1 MSEEKK
7 NLEKTQG
14 DQISANDD
22 VVDLTKVER
31 VEIEDPETGKKRVL
45 TGWQFYVVAA
55 IALCASIF
63 HLYTAATGLLDA
75 MSQRSIHFM
84 FMGSLIFLL
93 YPIST
98 SRPKGKIELWD
109 WGLAILVLI
118 CCGNILF
125 NFEAIAMREGR
136 AITSDIYLGV
146 IMIILV
152 IEGTRRS
159 MGWPLPIVACFALAY
174 GIFGPYFPGMLG
186 HRGFSIDTLAP
197 FMYLR
202 TDGIFGVPLGVSASF
217 IFLFCLF
224 GAFLTISGA
233 GQFFIDLAIA
243 LTGRSLGG
251 AGKAAVV
258 ASGLMGMVSGSS
270 TGNAVTTGSFTI
282 PLMKQAGYTPT
293 FAGAVV
299 ACAST
304 GGQVMPPVMGAAAFI
319 MAQFLAISYWEVVVA
334 AAIPATLYFVS
345 IIMMV
350 HFRAGKRKMKKLDAS
365 ELPKAKEVLKRG
377 WHLLLPIVALVV
389 ILAMGYSPTMA
400 VFYSII
406 AIVVF
411 SWLGAKEHR
420 MTPKMVLNALIT
432 GGMGAIEVAMA
443 CACSGIVIGV
453 IAITGVGLAFSSFVL
468 SLSFGILPLALFWTM
483 IGSIILGM
491 GVPTTA
497 QYIITSTLA
506 APALAQM
513 GVPMQA
519 AHLYCLYFGVL
530 ADVTPPVA
538 LATYAAAG
546 IARSEPL
553 KTGFMALATAAA
565 GFVVPYMFVYNP
577 YLMLDLSGF
586 NATIAELVQTTGIT
600 LFANEGIAP
609 IIKGIMLAIGVITAL
624 IGIMG
629 LSAAVQGHL
638 LRDLKIPERML
649 LFTVPFFIIHPSLI
663 SNTVGCMIIVVMFF
677 MQRGALKKNG
687 IPAQPA

>member
-1 MSEEKK
+1 MAEDKK
-7 NLEKTQG
+7 NIDYTDIDPSGLDG
-14 DQISANDD
+14 NISSDARI
-22 VVDLTKVER
+22 DLSKVER

-45 TGWQFYVVAA
+45 TGWQYYVVAA
-55 IALCASIF
+55 MALAASCF
-63 HLYTAATGLLDA
+63 HLYTAAFGLLDA
-75 MSQRSIHFM
+75 MTQRSIHFL
-84 FMGSLIFLL
+84 FMGTLIFLL
-93 YPIST
+93 YPVT
-98 SRPKGKIELWD
+98 ANRPKNKIELWD
-109 WGLAILVLI
+109 WACAILMAI
-118 CCGNILF
+118 CCANILF

-136 AITSDIYLGV
+136 ATQSDIVLGV
-146 IMIILV
+146 IMVLLV
-152 IEGTRRS
+152 IEATRRS
-159 MGWPLPIVACFALAY
+159 MGWPLPIVATFAIAY
-174 GIFGPYFPGMLG
+174 GVFGQNFPGMLG
-186 HRGFSIDTLAP
+186 HRGFGIDTLAP
-197 FMYLR
+197 FLYLR

-233 GQFFIDLAIA
+233 GQFFIDLAVA

-282 PLMKQAGYTPT
+282 PLMKQAGYSPT

-334 AAIPATLYFVS
+334 AAIPATLYFIS

-350 HFRAGKRKMKKLDAS
+350 HFRAGKQRMKRLDAS
-365 ELPKAKEVLKRG
+365 ELPKAGEVLKQG

-389 ILAMGYSPTMA
+389 ILAFGYSPTMA
-400 VFYSII
+400 VFWSIV

-411 SWLGAKEHR
+411 SWIGPKEHR
-420 MTPKMVLNALIT
+420 MTPKKVLHALIS
-432 GGMGAIEVAMA
+432 GGMGAIEVATA
-443 CACSGIVIGV
+443 CACSGIIIGV
-453 IAITGVGLAFSSFVL
+453 IAISGVGLAFSSFVL
-468 SLSFGILPLALFWTM
+468 ELSFGLLPLALFWTM

-506 APALAQM
+506 APALAEIGADM
-513 GVPMQA
+513 GVTMQA
-519 AHLYCLYFGVL
+519 AHLFCLYFGVL

-546 IARSEPL
+546 ISRSDPL

-577 YLMLDLSGF
+577 YLMLQGG
-586 NATIAELVQTTGIT
+586 N
-600 LFANEGIAP
+600 LFDTV
-609 IIKGIMLAIGVITAL
+609 IGTITAL
-624 IGIMG
+624 IGMIG
-629 LSAAVQGHL
+629 LASAVQGFL
-638 LRDLKIPERML
+638 VKDLNLVERL
-649 LFTVPFFIIHPSLI
+649 ALFAVPFLIIWPTIPSNLLGAAI
-663 SNTVGCMIIVVMFF
+663 VAGIFVWQKVVG
-677 MQRGALKKNG
+677 GS
-687 IPAQPA
+687 AQPAV

>member
-1 MSEEKK
+1 MTDDKK
-7 NLEKTQG
+7 KMDYDEIDRSGLEG
-14 DQISANDD
+14 SVDSATRI
-22 VVDLTKVER
+22 DLSQVER
-31 VEIEDPETGKKRVL
+31 VEIDDPETGKKRVL
-45 TGWQFYVVAA
+45 QGWQYYVVATM
-55 IALCASIF
+55 ALAASCF
-63 HLYTAATGLLDA
+63 HLYTAAFGLLDA
-75 MSQRSIHFM
+75 MTQRSIHFL
-84 FMGSLIFLL
+84 FMGSMVFLL

-98 SRPKGKIELWD
+98 KRPKNKIEPWD
-109 WGLAILVLI
+109 WLCAILMIV
-118 CCGNILF
+118 CCANILF
-125 NFEAIAMREGR
+125 NLEAITEREGR
-136 AITSDIYLGV
+136 AIQSDIVLGAMMV
-146 IMIILV
+146 LLV
-152 IEGTRRS
+152 LEATRRS
-159 MGWPLPIVACFALAY
+159 MGWPLPIVATVALCYAL
-174 GIFGPYFPGMLG
+174 FGRYLPGMLG
-186 HRGFSIDTLAP
+186 HGGYGIEELAP

-233 GQFFIDLAIA
+233 GQFFIDLAVA

-334 AAIPATLYFVS
+334 AAIPATLYFIS

-350 HFRAGKRKMKKLDAS
+350 HFRAGKQRMKRLDAS
-365 ELPKAKEVLKRG
+365 ELPKAGTVLKKG

-389 ILAMGYSPTMA
+389 ILAGGYSPTMA
-400 VFYSII
+400 VFWSIV

-411 SWLGAKEHR
+411 SWIGPKQHR
-420 MTPKMVLNALIT
+420 MTPKMVLNALIG
-432 GGMGAIEVAMA
+432 GGMGAIEVATA
-443 CACSGIVIGV
+443 CACSGIIIGV
-453 IAITGVGLAFSSFVL
+453 ISISGVGLAFSSFVL
-468 SLSFGILPLALFWTM
+468 DLSMGYLPLALFWTM

-506 APALAQM
+506 APALAEM
-513 GVPMQA
+513 GITMQA
-519 AHLYCLYFGVL
+519 AHLFCLYFGVL

-546 IARSEPL
+546 IARSDPL
-553 KTGFMALATAAA
+553 RTGFTALATAAA

-577 YLMLDLSGF
+577 YLMFNTDGF
-586 NATIAELVQTTGIT
+586 ADIAAKVLAATGSEAMVT
-600 LFANEGIAP
+600 AA
-609 IIKGIMLAIGVITAL
+609 KGGLMAVGVITAL
-624 IGIMG
+624 IGMIG
-629 LSAAVQGHL
+629 LSSAVQGFL
-638 LRDLKIPERML
+638 VKDLNPVERL
-649 LFTVPFFIIHPSLI
+649 ALFAVPFLIIWPTIPSNVL
-663 SNTVGCMIIVVMFF
+663 GAAIVAGIFF
-677 MQRGALKKNG
+677 LQKSFGTK
-687 IPAQPA
+687 AQPA

>member
-1 MSEEKK
+1 MTDDNK
-7 NLEKTQG
+7 NMDIDDIDSSGPDG
-14 DQISANDD
+14 DTSSDAKI
-22 VVDLTKVER
+22 DLSKVER
-31 VEIEDPETGKKRVL
+31 VEIDDPETGKKRVL
-45 TGWQFYVVAA
+45 AGWQLYIVAV
-55 IALCASIF
+55 IALAASCF
-63 HLYTAATGLLDA
+63 HLYTAAFGLLDA
-75 MSQRSIHFM
+75 MTQRSIHFM
-84 FMGSLIFLL
+84 FMGTLIFLL
-93 YPIST
+93 YPLT
-98 SRPKGKIELWD
+98 VKRPKGKIELWD
-109 WGLAILVLI
+109 WACAILMII

-136 AITSDIYLGV
+136 ATQSDIILGI
-146 IMIILV
+146 IMILLV
-152 IEGTRRS
+152 IEATRRS
-159 MGWPLPIVACFALAY
+159 MGWPLPIVATVALLYAVL
-174 GIFGPYFPGMLG
+174 GPYFPGMLG

-233 GQFFIDLAIA
+233 GQFFIDLAVA
-243 LTGRSLGG
+243 LTGRSIGG

-319 MAQFLAISYWEVVVA
+319 MAQFLAISYWEVVVS
-334 AAIPATLYFVS
+334 AAIPATLYFIS
-345 IIMMV
+345 ILFMV
-350 HFRAGKRKMKKLDAS
+350 HFRASKRRMKRLEAS
-365 ELPKAKEVLKRG
+365 ELPKARNVLRQG

-389 ILAMGYSPTMA
+389 ILAFGYSPTMA
-400 VFYSII
+400 VFWSII

-411 SWLGAKEHR
+411 SWLGPKQHR
-420 MTPKMVLNALIT
+420 MTPKMVLQALIS
-432 GGMGAIEVAMA
+432 GGVGAIEVATA
-443 CACSGIVIGV
+443 CACSGIIIGV
-453 IAITGVGLAFSSFVL
+453 IAISGVGLAFSSFVL
-468 SLSFGILPLALFWTM
+468 DLSMGILPLALFWTM

-506 APALAQM
+506 APALAGM
-513 GVPMQA
+513 GISLHA
-519 AHLYCLYFGVL
+519 AHLFCLYFGVL

-538 LATYAAAG
+538 LATYASAG
-546 IARSEPL
+546 IARSDPL

-577 YLMLDLSGF
+577 YLMLQGGSVFDTVVG
-586 NATIAELVQTTGIT
+586 TV
-600 LFANEGIAP
+600 
-609 IIKGIMLAIGVITAL
+609 TAL
-624 IGIMG
+624 IGIIG
-629 LSAAVQGHL
+629 LASAVQGFL
-638 LRDLKIPERML
+638 VKDLNPVERL
-649 LFTVPFFIIHPSLI
+649 ALFSVPFLIIWPTIL
-663 SNTVGCMIIVVMFF
+663 SNVVGAAIVAGIFLLQKGFGKTTVS
-677 MQRGALKKNG
+677 A
-687 IPAQPA
+687 

>member
-1 MSEEKK
+1 MADDTKKIDYEDIDRSGVDGNIASEAR
-7 NLEKTQG
+7 
-14 DQISANDD
+14 I
-22 VVDLTKVER
+22 DLSKVER
-31 VEIEDPETGKKRVL
+31 VEIDDPETGKKRVL
-45 TGWQFYVVAA
+45 KGWQFYFVAA
-55 IALCASIF
+55 IALAASCF
-63 HLYTAATGLLDA
+63 HLYTAAFGLLDA

-84 FMGSLIFLL
+84 FMGSLVFLL
-93 YPIST
+93 YPVT
-98 SRPKGKIELWD
+98 AKRPKGKIELWD
-109 WGLAILVLI
+109 LACAIMMVV
-118 CCGNILF
+118 CCANILF

-136 AITSDIYLGV
+136 ATQSDIILGV
-146 IMIILV
+146 IMILLV
-152 IEGTRRS
+152 IEATRRS
-159 MGWPLPIVACFALAY
+159 MGWPLPIVATVALLY

-233 GQFFIDLAIA
+233 GQFFIDLAVA
-243 LTGRSLGG
+243 LTGRSIGG

-319 MAQFLAISYWEVVVA
+319 MAQFLAISYWEVVVS
-334 AAIPATLYFVS
+334 AAIPATLYFIS

-350 HFRAGKRKMKKLDAS
+350 HFRAGKRRMKRLDAS
-365 ELPKAKEVLKRG
+365 ELPKAGNVLKQG

-389 ILAMGYSPTMA
+389 ILAFGYSPTMA
-400 VFYSII
+400 VFWSII

-411 SWLGAKEHR
+411 SWIGPRQHR
-420 MTPKMVLNALIT
+420 MTPKMVLQALIS
-432 GGMGAIEVAMA
+432 GGMGAIEVATA
-443 CACSGIVIGV
+443 CACSGIIIGV
-453 IAITGVGLAFSSFVL
+453 IAISGVGLAFSSFVL
-468 SLSFGILPLALFWTM
+468 DLSFGILPLALFWTM

-506 APALAQM
+506 APALAGM
-513 GVPMQA
+513 GISIHA
-519 AHLYCLYFGVL
+519 AHLFCLYFGVL

-538 LATYAAAG
+538 LATYASAG
-546 IARSEPL
+546 IARSDPL

-577 YLMLDLSGF
+577 YLMLQGGSVFDTVVG
-586 NATIAELVQTTGIT
+586 TV
-600 LFANEGIAP
+600 
-609 IIKGIMLAIGVITAL
+609 TAL
-624 IGIMG
+624 IGMIG
-629 LSAAVQGHL
+629 LASAVQGFL
-638 LRDLKIPERML
+638 VKDLNPVERL
-649 LFTVPFFIIHPSLI
+649 ALFAVPFLVIWPTIPTNVLGAS
-663 SNTVGCMIIVVMFF
+663 IV
-677 MQRGALKKNG
+677 LG
-687 IPAQPA
+687 IFLLQKGFKGKEQHAA